1 MACSGLGILESG
13 GGSLT
18 VDGLEGNASLVSAGG
33 DIKVHVH
40 EHFGHVFVDSSGGS
54 VEAWISPAA
63 AVQLQ
68 VAAGQGVH
76 LDPALRVTGELGP
89 KTLSGTS
96 VAARRHSG
104 LEKNWQWRHYALN
117 SGSSSWQRQCNGH
130 TDDSSNQGSSSNQ
143 QLVIN
148 AGSGR
153 VNLRAIS
160 WMDGL
165 KAKLQAQ
172 QQQQ

>member
-1 MACSGLGILESG
+1 M
-13 GGSLT
+13 
-18 VDGLEGNASLVSAGG
+18 
-33 DIKVHVH
+33 
-40 EHFGHVFVDSSGGS
+40 
-54 VEAWISPAA
+54 
-63 AVQLQ
+63 
-68 VAAGQGVH
+68 VA
-76 LDPALRVTGELGP
+76 VTGD
-89 KTLSGTS
+89 
-96 VAARRHSG
+96 RRTGAQNIVRNKCGSPQAQRP
-104 LEKNWQWRHYALN
+104 EKNWQWRHYALN